1 MATATERVTYR
12 PEALESWLRERTGEK
27 WAELVHWHSMVG
39 FLEQA
44 SILALQDHKRGLY
57 RLFATMAEPFR
68 EAAKAHDEEYR
79 RKRAFDEAHEPVTW
93 FVESE
98 GRLEIHVE
106 CKVCNFTVE
115 ELAVVGEGWKPE
127 LAVPVFFHWD
137 EDGMRKHHL
146 SLMLTTPE
154 QRIDED
160 ASLPREP
167 AASAERAAQ
176 E

>member
-1 MATATERVTYR
+1 MAGTERMTYR
-12 PEALESWLRERTGEK
+12 PKALESWLRERTGEES
-27 WAELVHWHSMVG
+27 AGLMHWHSMAG
-39 FLEQA
+39 FLEQV
-44 SILALQDHKRGLY
+44 SIRALRDHKPGLF
-57 RLFATMAEPFR
+57 RLFATMARPIR
-68 EAAKAHDEEYR
+68 EAAKAQDEEYR
-79 RKRAFDEAHEPVTW
+79 RKRAFDEAHEPVTS

-98 GRLEIHVE
+98 GRLEIHAE

-115 ELAVVGEGWKPE
+115 DLAVVGEGWE
-127 LAVPVFFHWD
+127 SQLAVPVFFHWD